1 MPLTLR
7 LPALGATPR
16 VDVPPAPYQL
26 RQPPRMFQEEKG
38 KPKPDPRVDVP
49 PVTHQPH
56 QPRRMFR
63 EKRETK
69 TRPTGGCSTRYS
81 PTSPISPDVPRK
93 KENQNQTHGRM
104 FHPLL
109 HLSDVPRGR
118 RKPPVDV
125 PLTTYYLQPSLG
137 CSERKKETTSGCS
150 THPLPPSTISRMF
163 REEEGNHKEN
173 QVDEELDVPAF
184 VHSTGNRACCAI
196 PTNHALAL
204 RITK

>member
-63 EKRETK
+63 EKRKTK

-81 PTSPISPDVPRK
+81 ISRMSR
-93 KENQNQTHGRM
+93 EEEGNHQWM
-104 FHPLL
+104 FHSPLTIFN

-125 PLTTYYLQPSLG
+125 PLTPYHLQPSLG
-137 CSERKKETTSGCS
+137 CSERKKETTRK
-150 THPLPPSTISRMF
+150 TRW
-163 REEEGNHKEN
+163 
-173 QVDEELDVPAF
+173 
-184 VHSTGNRACCAI
+184 
-196 PTNHALAL
+196 
-204 RITK
+204 TKN

>member
-63 EKRETK
+63 EKRKTK

-81 PTSPISPDVPRK
+81 IP
-93 KENQNQTHGRM
+93 RM
-104 FHPLL
+104 FREEEGNHQWMFHSPLTIL
-109 HLSDVPRGR
+109 IHLSDVPRGR
-118 RKPPVDV
+118 RKPQGKPGGRR
-125 PLTTYYLQPSLG
+125 TRCSSLRTLNR
-137 CSERKKETTSGCS
+137 E
-150 THPLPPSTISRMF
+150 SRMLRNPHQPRISF
-163 REEEGNHKEN
+163 KNHEVIPGICQPKDKTN
-173 QVDEELDVPAF
+173 QKTQLRF
-184 VHSTGNRACCAI
+184 FI
-196 PTNHALAL
+196 PPP
-204 RITK
+204 